1 MYTFLAAFK
10 FVGSLVFKLKYD
22 FYDSKHMKKKVEEN
36 KEKYKGAQII
46 LKALCE
52 YPQIF
57 DKKLTA
63 EHIL

>member
-1 MYTFLAAFK
+1 
-10 FVGSLVFKLKYD
+10 
-22 FYDSKHMKKKVEEN
+22 MKKKVEEN